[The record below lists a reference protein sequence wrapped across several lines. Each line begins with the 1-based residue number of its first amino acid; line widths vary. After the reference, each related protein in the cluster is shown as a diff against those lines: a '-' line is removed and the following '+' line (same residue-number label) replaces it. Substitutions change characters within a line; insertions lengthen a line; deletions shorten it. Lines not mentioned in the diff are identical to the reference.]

1 VSEQR
6 AGAAVTRGFSGL
18 LTLSDEVEQALI
30 RGHPVVALETSLVA
44 HGLPSPHGVE
54 TARVCEERVRA
65 AGAVPATV
73 AVVDGSVR
81 VGIDAIELERLGS
94 GEEPVRKVSPRDLAP
109 AVIGGEL
116 GATTVGGTLAV
127 CRIAGIHFMS
137 TGGIGGVHRGWAGS
151 MDISADLAEIGL
163 AAVCVVCS
171 GAKSLLDIPATLE
184 VLESIGVPVIGY
196 GCDSFPLFYHRES
209 LHTLP
214 DRADD
219 PLTVA
224 AVAAT
229 HWGFART
236 TGVVVAQPVAEE
248 VALQPD
254 DVEPLIA
261 EALADA
267 QEAGINGH
275 DLTPFVLARINEAT
289 DGRTLAANRRLVEDN
304 AGLAAE
310 VAVAYY
316 SD

>member
-1 VSEQR
+1 
-6 AGAAVTRGFSGL
+6 VTRGFSGL

-30 RGHPVVALETSLVA
+30 RGQPVVALETSLVA

-54 TARVCEERVRA
+54 TALRCEERVRE

-73 AVVDGSVR
+73 AVMEGSVR
-81 VGIDAIELERLGS
+81 VGIDAEEIARLGS
-94 GEEPVRKVSPRDLAP
+94 GELVRKVSPRDLATS
-109 AVIGGEL
+109 VIGGGL

-127 CRIAGIHFMS
+127 CRIAGIHFMA
-137 TGGIGGVHRGWAGS
+137 TGGIGGVHRGWASS
-151 MDISADLAEIGL
+151 MDISADVAELGM

-184 VLESIGVPVIGY
+184 ALESSGVPVIGY
-196 GCDSFPLFYHRES
+196 RCDSFPLFFHRES

-224 AVAAT
+224 AVVAT

-236 TGVVVAQPVAEE
+236 TGVVVAQPVAGEA
-248 VALQPD
+248 ALPAE
-254 DVEPLIA
+254 DVEPLVAIA
-261 EALADA
+261 LDEAADA
-267 QEAGINGH
+267 GVHGM
-275 DLTPFVLARINEAT
+275 DLTPFVLARLHEAT
-289 DGRTLAANRRLVEDN
+289 GGASLAANRRLVEDN
-304 AGLAAE
+304 AALAAE
-310 VAVAYY
+310 IAVAYY